1 MTLRTDHDDRPD
13 ADADAA
19 PDERRDEADVT
30 APAEAMATP
39 ADVTA
44 TPTDVTEA
52 PADQPRPSTGRKTVQ
67 EQAQARRQEKL
78 DAVAEQLTRGTLV
91 IRQMTDEERLRYPP
105 RPAPAKRPPRR

>member
-1 MTLRTDHDDRPD
+1 MRTDHDDRPD

-30 APAEAMATP
+30 APAEGTAAP
-39 ADVTA
+39 PDVTA
-44 TPTDVTEA
+44 AA
-52 PADQPRPSTGRKTVQ
+52 PVDQPRPSTGRKTVQ